1 MSAADVLRYGVPRP
15 LEAEAPSSWLARLA
29 LAQGCSMK
37 ELLRFLD
44 IEGCLDVDHMM
55 YGKALAELRRR
66 CSLPPTAFA
75 IAGTVMAGF
84 AKARMPAWSLATTIA
99 GVPASRYCP
108 ACLRGRSTAHL
119 DIHWRFID
127 WRYCPV
133 HNCLMESACWQCK
146 APVCYP
152 QDMALSKAG
161 RAGYASQ
168 SRCLHCS
175 ANLAAAKPCFI
186 NPVTSSALTEL
197 EACWLLNGRAL
208 LASLCA
214 GRARYR
220 AQGVGTAALCR
231 RAYEEWL
238 PYPQQWSRVERRLR
252 NDRSLEQVWRDAV
265 RLRPREELK
274 TPWGSA
280 VSLERW

>member
-1 MSAADVLRYGVPRP
+1 MSAADVLTYGVPRP
-15 LEAEAPSSWLARLA
+15 FEAEAPSSWLSRLA
-29 LAQGCSMK
+29 LAQGCSLK
-37 ELLRFLD
+37 ELRKFLD
-44 IEGCLDVDHMM
+44 IEEGCDVDQMM
-55 YGKALAELRRR
+55 YGNALAELRRR
-66 CSLPPTAFA
+66 CSLPRTAFA

-84 AKARMPAWSLATTIA
+84 ENARMPVWSLATTVK

-108 ACLRGRSTAHL
+108 ACLRGRSTPHL

-133 HNCLMESACWQCK
+133 HNCLIEGACWQCK

-152 QDMALSKAG
+152 KDMALSKAG

-168 SRCLHCS
+168 SRCLNCS
-175 ANLAAAKPCFI
+175 ANLAAGKPFFI

-197 EACWLLNGRAL
+197 EACWLFNGRAL
-208 LASLCA
+208 LASLCV

-220 AQGVGTAALCR
+220 AQGVGTTALCR

-238 PYPQQWSRVERRLR
+238 PDPQQWSRVERRLR
-252 NDRSLEQVWRDAV
+252 DDRSLERVWRDSG
-265 RLRPREELK
+265 RLRPRELK
-274 TPWGSA
+274 TPWGA
-280 VSLERW
+280 VVSLGRS